1 MAKTIKMK
9 NPVHTEMVDTFH
21 KWYMAKKALPF
32 VWTPKEMAQIDL
44 VYKNLVQLCHA
55 TGSASDNDSILI
67 LWAKMLSGL
76 QTVNQWVYQ
85 NASPSMINC
94 KFNEIVCA
102 LRNGNPVPKQ
112 PEYVQTKISIIE
124 EMFK

>member
-9 NPVHTEMVDTFH
+9 NPIHKEMVDTFH
-21 KWYMAKKALPF
+21 KWYMEKKMLPF
-32 VWTPKEMAQIDL
+32 VWTAKEMAQIDM

-76 QTVNQWVYQ
+76 QTVNSWVYQ

-102 LRNGNPVPKQ
+102 LRNGKTETKQ